1 MTRSLFAVILTE
13 GKEKGAKKLLDAYD
27 GSQIY
32 TALGD
37 NVFIIADDTLTGD
50 IAKTAGLTKDQAG
63 EGIRGTVLKLNG
75 SLAGYTRQTFWE
87 WLENVEGRA

>member
-1 MTRSLFAVILTE
+1 MARSLFVVILNE
-13 GKEKGAKKLLDAYD
+13 GKEKGAERLLNAYD
-27 GSQIY
+27 SSQIY

-37 NVFIIADDTLTGD
+37 NVFIISDDTLTGD

-63 EGIRGTVLKLNG
+63 DGIRGTVLKLNG
-75 SLAGYTRQTFWE
+75 SLAGYTRSTFWE

>member
-1 MTRSLFAVILTE
+1 MARSLFAVILNEGVERGTE
-13 GKEKGAKKLLDAYD
+13 KLMRAYD

-37 NVFIIADDTLTGD
+37 NVFIIADDTLTGE
-50 IAKTAGLTKDQAG
+50 IAKTAGLTKDQAE

-75 SLAGYTRQTFWE
+75 SLAGYTRNTFWE
-87 WLENVEGRA
+87 WLENVEDRA